1 MPAYLVAEIEI
12 TDPAGYAEYGKVVPA
27 TVEKYGGKFLVRG
40 GKRIMKPKE
49 GDVLPNLPKPIHMP
63 QDHTFMNRLQWGLAS
78 VMAGLG
84 GEGNWRR
91 IAEPWIRGSHVP
103 V

>member
-40 GKRIMKPKE
+40 GKAHPLE
-49 GDVLPNLPKPIHMP
+49 GDWPERRRVIIEFPSLEKAQAWWNSPEYEKPMA
-63 QDHTFMNRLQWGLAS
+63 MRRAASKGRLMFL
-78 VMAGLG
+78 
-84 GEGNWRR
+84 EG
-91 IAEPWIRGSHVP
+91 V
-103 V
+103 